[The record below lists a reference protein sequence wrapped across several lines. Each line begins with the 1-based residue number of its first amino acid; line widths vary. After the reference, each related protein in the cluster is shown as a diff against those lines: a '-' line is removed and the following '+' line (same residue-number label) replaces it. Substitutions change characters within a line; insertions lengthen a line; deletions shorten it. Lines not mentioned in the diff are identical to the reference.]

1 MKRSKA
7 EIKFAEYWEQYQELF
22 PLVEE
27 QTFHATRRWRT
38 DFSNLEW
45 KLAIEIQGFG
55 GATGGHGGS
64 RQSLKNDTDK
74 IQQLAILGWTYFP
87 IVAADVTSRVDV
99 AVEPLF
105 EWINLHTD
113 VKIKKGW

>member
-7 EIKFAEYWEQYQELF
+7 EIKFAEYWDQYQELF

-27 QTFHATRRWRT
+27 QTFCPGRRFRI

-45 KLAIEIQGFG
+45 KLAIEILGFG
-55 GATGGHGGS
+55 YGHGGS

-87 IVAADVTSRVDV
+87 IVAADVTSRVEV